1 MALDDILAAITAE
14 ADAEITR
21 VDQAARE
28 KVEAIRRRAEEEANR
43 AEAAASSV
51 LDDDAKRA
59 RAQVVNRAR
68 LAVERR
74 VSATAEEIY
83 QELMEEVEQRLAEV
97 RSRPDYPELFR
108 RLFDECRAILDDG
121 RLIRIDPADEALA
134 HKVLEQAGSD
144 GFVVDSGLASA
155 GGLELATADGRRRVQ
170 NTFESRT
177 WRADRALRSLAA
189 TLVPPLGGV

>member
-83 QELMEEVEQRLAEV
+83 QELMEEVEQRLAGV

-134 HKVLEQAGSD
+134 RTVLEQAGSD

>member
-1 MALDDILAAITAE
+1 MALEDILAAITAE

-59 RAQVVNRAR
+59 RAQIVNRAR

-74 VSATAEEIY
+74 VSATAEEVY

-134 HKVLEQAGSD
+134 HTVLEQAGSD